1 LPLVFF
7 CFFFFCVPVR
17 PFAVAGGVV
26 KRRRRRR
33 RRKKKR
39 IWCFDCLFCFFV
51 LRIEIFDKEYPKNK
65 NGGR

>member
-7 CFFFFCVPVR
+7 CFFFCVPVR

-26 KRRRRRR
+26 KRRRRRRR